1 MSTIRTVRKH
11 LTQARRERILNDYH
25 GTQLSQREF
34 DTKAGI
40 GVSTLQLW
48 LRKAAARPSSAPG
61 AGFVEVPNPLAQAS
75 GAGAYRLH
83 LAGGIDLE
91 VASGFRP
98 EELASLLRV
107 LRGL

>member
-1 MSTIRTVRKH
+1 MSTTSRVHKH
-11 LTQARRERILNDYH
+11 LTQTQREKILNDYG

-34 DTKAGI
+34 ASQAGI

-48 LRKAAARPSSAPG
+48 LRKAATGRRSARS
-61 AGFVEVPNPLAQAS
+61 AGFVEVPNPLAQAP
-75 GAGAYRLH
+75 GAAAYRLH

-91 VASGFRP
+91 VASGFRS
-98 EELASLLRV
+98 EELASFLRV

>member
-1 MSTIRTVRKH
+1 MSTRSRVRKH
-11 LTQARRERILNDYH
+11 LTQTQREEILHDYG
-25 GTQLSQREF
+25 GTPLSQREF
-34 DTKAGI
+34 ASQAGI

-48 LRKAAARPSSAPG
+48 LRKAAAGRRSARS
-61 AGFVEVPNPLAQAS
+61 AGFVEVPNPLAQAP
-75 GAGAYRLH
+75 GAAPYRLH

-91 VASGFRP
+91 VASGFRS

>member
-1 MSTIRTVRKH
+1 MSTRSRVRKH
-11 LTQARRERILNDYH
+11 LTQTQREKILNDYG

-34 DTKAGI
+34 ASQAGI

-48 LRKAAARPSSAPG
+48 LRKAAIGRRWARS
-61 AGFVEVPNPLAQAS
+61 AGFVEVPNPLAQAP
-75 GAGAYRLH
+75 GVAAYRLH

-98 EELASLLRV
+98 EELTSLLRV
-107 LRGL
+107 LLGL